1 MILYDEEVL
10 LKRCLNTHY
19 VLRDENL
26 EIAEKKYSKFSII
39 RKD

>member
-1 MILYDEEVL
+1 MIVYDVEVL

-26 EIAEKKYSKFSII
+26 EIAEKQCSKFSM
-39 RKD
+39 RD